1 MDKYEVIEW
10 IEHGEGGSL
19 VGVSDEFRR
28 DKDVVAAAVKRRGA
42 SELSYASKD
51 LLSDPEFMSEMV
63 KINGYALKYASKD
76 LKNDPKIVREA
87 LNGEPLNV
95 LEEAGD
101 AIRNNPEFMLNYG
114 LRFAGEDL
122 KNNPEFVMKVMERYC
137 DLPMYRIPRDGV
149 SDPDKYAAAIAT
161 KTCMNELTNVGEN
174 IKSNPKALIDGIV
187 KKCMPEIVHL
197 LDRDEIQ
204 GLNANVK
211 SDIVEDLKA
220 SMLRAKEIVKE
231 SDIYNI
237 AQGGIAY
244 AKQAY
249 AKLQNIREQQK
260 AQVHEE
266 QNTSR

>member
-19 VGVSDEFRR
+19 TGVNAEFTG
-28 DKDVVAAAVKRRGA
+28 DKDVVEAAVRRRGV
-42 SELSYASKD
+42 SELSYASKN

-63 KINGYALKYASKD
+63 KINGYALRYASPN
-76 LKNDPKIVREA
+76 LKNDPKIVKEA
-87 LNGEPLNV
+87 LEGEPLNV

-101 AIRNNPEFMLNYG
+101 TIRNNPEFMINYG
-114 LRFAGEDL
+114 LEFAGQDL
-122 KNNPEFVMKVMERYC
+122 KDNPEFVMKVMERYC
-137 DLPMYRIPRDGV
+137 DLPMYRIPSDGV
-149 SDPDKYAAAIAT
+149 SDPDKYAAARAAE
-161 KTCMNELTNVGEN
+161 TCMKELTNVGEK
-174 IKSNPKALIDGIV
+174 IKSDPQAVVDGIV
-187 KKCMPEIVHL
+187 KKCMPEIVQL

-211 SDIVEDLKA
+211 SNIIEELKA

-237 AQGGIAY
+237 AKEGIAY
-244 AKQAY
+244 AGQAY

-260 AQVHEE
+260 TQVHED
-266 QNTSR
+266 QDTSR